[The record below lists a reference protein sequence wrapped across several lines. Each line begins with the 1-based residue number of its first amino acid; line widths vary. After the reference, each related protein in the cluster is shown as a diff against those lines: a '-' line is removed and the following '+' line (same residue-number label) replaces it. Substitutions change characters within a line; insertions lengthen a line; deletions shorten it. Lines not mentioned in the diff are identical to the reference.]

1 MFGPKYFLWRFN
13 SQYQNL
19 IDGIY
24 SPIQFLGASVQFFIW
39 FHLVSSI
46 FCLCNVQAGK
56 DWRQK
61 EKGMQRKKW
70 LENIRL
76 NGVQWKHDSMESM
89 KTWLNGHESEQTL
102 GDSEE

>member
-1 MFGPKYFLWRFN
+1 MFGPKHFLWRFN
-13 SQYQNL
+13 NQYQNL

-24 SPIQFLGASVQFFIW
+24 SPIQFLGVSVQFFIW
-39 FHLVSSI
+39 FYLVSSS
-46 FCLCNVQAGK
+46 FFLWNVQAGK

-76 NGVQWKHDSMESM
+76 NGVWWKHDSVESM

-102 GDSEE
+102 GDTEE